1 MSVNE
6 AVREHVESLFPRLED
21 VPASA
26 DFAPTGGEYAD
37 GTLYLVDGEVRRW
50 TGATADVW
58 SPVCVQREGGLE
70 RRRMGTHASLTRE
83 AALEALAA
91 AVRAWDDGRGRW
103 PTMSVGAR
111 IEAVLAFLSA
121 MEGVRE
127 QSVRLLMWEIAK
139 TRGDAE
145 REFDRTVQ
153 YVRDTVES
161 LKDMDRAA
169 GRFSS
174 SSGILA
180 QIRRAP
186 LGPVL
191 CMGPFNYPLNETFTT
206 LLPALIMGNTV
217 VAKLPRYG
225 ALCQAPL
232 LRAFAEAFPPGV
244 VNVVNGDGRTVAGPL
259 VESGDV
265 AALAFIGS
273 SAVANLLKKQHP
285 RPNRLR
291 CILGLDAK
299 NPAIVLGDAD
309 LELAVREC
317 VAGALS
323 FNGQRCTAIKLVY
336 VQRAVAERFLQRLAD
351 AVDALP
357 FGMPW
362 EPGAKLTPLPEE
374 NKPQA
379 LRELVEEA
387 VAGGARVVNTN
398 GGLVNRTFYF
408 PSVVYPVSRAM
419 RLHSV
424 EQFGPVVPVQPF
436 DDVREVVDEIVAS
449 GFGQQAS
456 VFGRDPATIG
466 PLLDVLANQ
475 VCRVNLNAQCQRGPD
490 VYPFTGRKDSAEAT
504 LSVSDA
510 LRCFSIRSMVAAPG
524 DEANRSL
531 LHGILSGRTSNFLN
545 TDYLF

>member
-1 MSVNE
+1 
-6 AVREHVESLFPRLED
+6 
-21 VPASA
+21 
-26 DFAPTGGEYAD
+26 
-37 GTLYLVDGEVRRW
+37 
-50 TGATADVW
+50 
-58 SPVCVQREGGLE
+58 
-70 RRRMGTHASLTRE
+70 
-83 AALEALAA
+83 
-91 AVRAWDDGRGRW
+91 
-103 PTMSVGAR
+103 
-111 IEAVLAFLSA
+111 
-121 MEGVRE
+121 
-127 QSVRLLMWEIAK
+127 
-139 TRGDAE
+139 
-145 REFDRTVQ
+145 
-153 YVRDTVES
+153 
-161 LKDMDRAA
+161 
-169 GRFSS
+169 
-174 SSGILA
+174 
-180 QIRRAP
+180 
-186 LGPVL
+186 
-191 CMGPFNYPLNETFTT
+191 
-206 LLPALIMGNTV
+206 MGNTV

-259 VESGDV
+259 VESGQI

-273 SAVANLLKKQHP
+273 SAVANVLKRQHP

-299 NPAIVLGDAD
+299 NPAIVFGDAD
-309 LELAVREC
+309 LDLAVREC

-336 VQRAVAERFLQRLAD
+336 VQRGVAERFLQKLAD
-351 AVDALP
+351 AVDGLP
-357 FGMPW
+357 FGLPW
-362 EPGAKLTPLPEE
+362 EPGVKLTPLPEE
-374 NKPQA
+374 KKPEA
-379 LRELVEEA
+379 LQELVEDA
-387 VAGGARVVNTN
+387 LARGARVVNAN

-408 PSVVYPVSRAM
+408 PSVVYPVSRTM

-436 DDVREVVDEIVAS
+436 DEVKDVVDEIVAS
-449 GFGQQAS
+449 DFGQQAS
-456 VFGRDPATIG
+456 VFGRDPAVVG

-524 DEANRSL
+524 DETNRAL

>member
-1 MSVNE
+1 MPARE
-6 AVREHVESLFPRLED
+6 ARPHLESLFPRIED

-26 DFAPTGGEYAD
+26 DFAPGGGTCAD
-37 GTLYLVDGEVRRW
+37 GTLYLVDGQVRRW
-50 TGATADVW
+50 GGPTGDVS
-58 SPVCVQREGGLE
+58 SPICVERDGRVE
-70 RRRMGTHASLTRE
+70 RRPMGPHAALTKE
-83 AALEALAA
+83 EALEALAA
-91 AVRAWDDGRGRW
+91 AVRTWDDGRGRW

-111 IEAVLAFLSA
+111 VEAVLAFLAA
-121 MEGVRE
+121 MEKVRE
-127 QSVRLLMWEIAK
+127 ESVRLLMWEIAK
-139 TRGDAE
+139 TRADAE

-161 LKDMDRAA
+161 LKEMDRAA

-174 SSGILA
+174 GAGILA

-273 SAVANLLKKQHP
+273 SRVANVLRRQHP

-309 LELAVREC
+309 LDLAVREC

-336 VQRAVAERFLQRLAD
+336 VQRPLAERFLERLSD

-357 FGMPW
+357 FGLPW
-362 EPGAKLTPLPEE
+362 EPGVRLTPLPEE
-374 NKPQA
+374 NKAASLRA
-379 LRELVEEA
+379 LVDDALA
-387 VAGGARVVNTN
+387 HGARVVNAN

-408 PSVVYPVSRAM
+408 PAVVYPVSPEM

-424 EQFGPVVPVQPF
+424 EQFGPVVPVSPF
-436 DDVREVVDEIVAS
+436 DDVHEVVAEIVAS
-449 GFGQQAS
+449 DFGQQAS
-456 VFGRDPATIG
+456 VFGRDPAVVG
-466 PLLDVLANQ
+466 PLVDVLANQ
-475 VCRVNLNAQCQRGPD
+475 VCRVNLNTQCQRGPD

-524 DEANRSL
+524 DDANRAL
-531 LHGILSGRTSNFLN
+531 LHGILSGRTSNFVN